1 MKRNII
7 LATLLLVITF
17 AVGCSK
23 KPGSSAKED
32 SQKSSEDSGQKGDSG
47 NQGDSSS
54 NEKFSNTN
62 ADSPY
67 GLYNVLSLNML
78 DHKGIYDKRNF
89 REKGRESDSYVDI
102 REGECTFLRQ
112 AQNKAGEWIAIG
124 TGIKTKQLGH
134 KRQIEGGLRW
144 PVFGDRLIEAIEMK
158 KKTEGI
164 HEITE
169 VPKSYKYYKYVWK
182 VKKYDPDKSA
192 ASSEISKTTRS
203 PKPKLKIKNPTIN
216 HRRTGSIITWGWDAG
231 NGCNSPEGTDFV
243 TISGNACSYN
253 FLALRSDGSLSAWSS
268 NINGPYGN
276 IPANNFVAIAECKQ
290 HYLAIKS
297 DGSLC
302 AWGRNYNGQCKVP
315 EGNDFVAIAGGNGH
329 SLALKS
335 DGSIVA
341 WGRNA
346 KVSYRD
352 VPEGNDFVAI
362 TASEYHCLA
371 LKSDG
376 SIVAWGSFR
385 DGQCEVPEG
394 NDFVAI
400 AAGGRFSLALK
411 SDGSIVAWGLNQ
423 HGQCNVPEGK
433 DFVAIAAG
441 NRHSLALK
449 SDGSIVAWGW
459 DKDGRCNV
467 PEGNDFFAIAAGGG
481 NSLALH

>member
-1 MKRNII
+1 MLGCKKGNQMKRNIV
-7 LATLLLVITF
+7 LAMLLLVITF
-17 AVGCSK
+17 TVGCSK
-23 KPGSSAKED
+23 KPDSSKD
-32 SQKSSEDSGQKGDSG
+32 DSG
-47 NQGDSSS
+47 NQRDSSS
-54 NEKFSNTN
+54 NEKLSNSTD
-62 ADSPY
+62 DSPY

-78 DHKGIYDKRNF
+78 DHKGIHDKIDYRK
-89 REKGRESDSYVDI
+89 KGKESDSYIDI

-112 AQNKAGEWIAIG
+112 VKNDAGEWVTVG
-124 TGIKTKQLGH
+124 TDIKTKQLGN
-134 KRQIEGGLRW
+134 KRQMEGSLRW

-158 KKTEGI
+158 KNAEGFY
-164 HEITE
+164 EITE

-192 ASSEISKTTRS
+192 TSLEISKTTRS
-203 PKPKLKIKNPTIN
+203 SRPKLKIKNPTIN

-243 TISGNACSYN
+243 AISGNACSYN
-253 FLALRSDGSLSAWSS
+253 FLAMRSDGSLAAWSS
-268 NINGPYGN
+268 NLNGPYGK
-276 IPANNFVAIAECKQ
+276 IPVNNFVAIAECKQ

-302 AWGRNYNGQCKVP
+302 AWGRNYNGQRDVP
-315 EGNDFVAIAGGNGH
+315 EGNDFVDIAGGDGH

-335 DGSIVA
+335 DGSITA
-341 WGRNA
+341 WGWNY
-346 KVSYRD
+346 KVSNRD

-362 TASEYHCLA
+362 AASEYHCLA

-376 SIVAWGSFR
+376 SIVAWGR
-385 DGQCEVPEG
+385 YREGQCEVPESS
-394 NDFVAI
+394 DFIAI
-400 AAGGRFSLALK
+400 SAGGEHSLSLK
-411 SDGSIVAWGLNQ
+411 SDGSIVAWGDNKY
-423 HGQCNVPEGK
+423 GQCNVPAGN

-441 NRHSLALK
+441 DRHNLALK